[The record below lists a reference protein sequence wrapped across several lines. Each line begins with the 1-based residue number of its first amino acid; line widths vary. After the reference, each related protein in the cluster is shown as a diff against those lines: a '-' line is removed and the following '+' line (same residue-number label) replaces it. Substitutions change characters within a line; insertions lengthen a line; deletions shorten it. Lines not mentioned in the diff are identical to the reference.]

1 LIMAFDRGRFEES
14 IPPDLYRQV
23 LDQSLRA
30 LSLVVQAI
38 EAGKASGEFCV
49 EDPRQAAGSVWA
61 ALNGVLVLMAHPL
74 RRRMLESDLGT
85 MFQATLDLV
94 LKGLQDGRKT

>member
-1 LIMAFDRGRFEES
+1 
-14 IPPDLYRQV
+14 
-23 LDQSLRA
+23 
-30 LSLVVQAI
+30 
-38 EAGKASGEFCV
+38 
-49 EDPRQAAGSVWA
+49 
-61 ALNGVLVLMAHPL
+61 VLMAHPL